1 MADRKISQ
9 LNSLTS
15 PAAADAFVVVD
26 ADEADSSLKN
36 KQLTFST
43 LHKAVPDGSETAP
56 AISFLT
62 DSSVTGFYRSASNE
76 IAISANSSYVAK
88 FTTAGFQLGTGKY

>member
-15 PAAADAFVVVD
+15 PAAGDTFLVVD
-26 ADEADSSLKN
+26 IDQPLDADKN
-36 KQLTFST
+36 KNITFGT
-43 LHKAVPDGSETAP
+43 IHKAVPDGSAESP

-62 DSSVTGFYRSASNE
+62 DSSASGFYRSASNE
-76 IAISANSSYVAK
+76 IAIAANSSYVAK
-88 FTTAGFQLGTGKY
+88 FTTAGFQLGA